1 MLAMR
6 SELIFAP
13 TAYQVYE
20 ALLNDPAKKGVL
32 KKVKKTLAFIETNL
46 RHPSLSTHECHS
58 FAGLNGEKV
67 FEAYAQQKTRA
78 AYRVFF
84 HYGPD
89 RIEKGKRIP
98 VITIFAITPHP

>member
-1 MLAMR
+1 MH
-6 SELIFAP
+6 SELIFDP
-13 TAYQVYE
+13 TARQVYE
-20 ALLNDPAKKGVL
+20 TLSNNPAKEGVFNQ
-32 KKVKKTLAFIETNL
+32 VKKTLGLIETNL
-46 RHPSLSTHECHS
+46 RHPSLSTHEYHS

-89 RIEKGKRIP
+89 RVEKGERIP